1 MRKAQE
7 IPVPAEF
14 ITGRKEQA
22 SSRGSLAVG
31 DGSLLQEMRGTQKA
45 LKCFRKRS
53 LNKHT
58 ATAAG
63 LL

>member
-22 SSRGSLAVG
+22 SSRGSLADSG
-31 DGSLLQEMRGTQKA
+31 RGGWITSARDAQHTEGIKMLQKA
-45 LKCFRKRS
+45 QFE
-53 LNKHT
+53 
-58 ATAAG
+58 
-63 LL
+63 